1 MHPTAAWLVGL
12 LAGLVGMLVAALAPT
27 VGVPVLA
34 LIALVLVLRGPRAAI
49 GGGMLLATGLW
60 FSYFHFS
67 MIARCEAMNTASG
80 SCTVVDANGTL
91 LPALTFVAA
100 GAALSVYA
108 LGNARSAASRIR
120 TPTR

>member
-12 LAGLVGMLVAALAPT
+12 LAGLVGMLVATLAPT
-27 VGVPVLA
+27 VGVPLLA
-34 LIALVLVLRGPRAAI
+34 LVALGLVLRGPRAAI
-49 GGGMLLATGLW
+49 GGGMLLAIGLW
-60 FSYFHFS
+60 FSYLHFS

-80 SCTVVDANGTL
+80 SCTVVDANGA
-91 LPALTFVAA
+91 PALAFVAA